1 MVSKMAVH
9 VAAFGGNGIGA
20 GMISSI
26 EADGCCTVGICFNNK
41 HPVDRGID
49 VCSAIINTV
58 IAWMIKLM
66 WPGERNGLVNISA
79 GSLLLTDA
87 FSVAGRDFNIKY
99 SEDWSWC

>member
-1 MVSKMAVH
+1 MVSQVTVH
-9 VAAFGGNGIGA
+9 IAAFGDDGIST
-20 GMISSI
+20 GMTGSI
-26 EADGCCTVGICFNNK
+26 EADGCRSVGICFHNRF
-41 HPVDRGID
+41 PMYRGID